1 MPLCYVLEVG
11 GVWSVRVCECAA
23 AAKARHFLIFWKV

>member
-11 GVWSVRVCECAA
+11 GVCECAA